1 MIGKILVHFLDNE
14 LITLFGL
21 KKSGRNSKKIYQEL
35 RLSIRLAFLL
45 CSDKVVIP
53 ASNYFESPFA
63 KKILD
68 ELQEFSEF
76 GYLGLISS
84 SMNVL
89 EFVEKKKEQYSTDR
103 NRYPIYFKSFES
115 QPSLSISA
123 TWIPRNKSATEDIT
137 QNWISNIDNS
147 SIWKRFFSK
156 TSYSTV
162 ENFELELSKVPEKL
176 ENSAFISDFVVP
188 LLLWR
193 DQEYLWVKN
202 NINVLITK
210 AYIESFLNEFDAVC
224 MTDFSFCDTS
234 IILPNNRKHLSVSK
248 IKRILW
254 ERGWLQSICD
264 INGESLFKL
273 KHSKEWS
280 SFLDEKIYPLV
291 FPQNSLHNSLEISDR
306 DIQEKYTIPLSQPVE
321 VGDQKSINTRPIYN
335 HIIQFNALTE
345 SYMSKNQGNDLRG
358 AKFGGGYAEGNQYGG
373 ILNDYSSE
381 QKQSLAE
388 VAAEIEELLVQLQNQ
403 GASLKV
409 AQQQVSED
417 LATQAQNNPTVME
430 KLVKWGQSLSD
441 TAAKTT
447 VTEAAKEVFKLALRL
462 SGIPIP

>member
-1 MIGKILVHFLDNE
+1 MDNE
-14 LITLFGL
+14 LITLFGI
-21 KKSGRNSKKIYQEL
+21 KQSGKISKKIYQEF
-35 RLSIRLAFLL
+35 RLSTRLAFLL

-103 NRYPIYFKSFES
+103 NRYPIYFKSLES
-115 QPSLSISA
+115 QSSLSISA

-137 QNWISNIDNS
+137 QNWITNIDNS
-147 SIWKRFFSK
+147 SIWKKFFSK

-162 ENFELELSKVPEKL
+162 EKFEIELSKVPEKL
-176 ENSAFISDFVVP
+176 EDSAFISDFVVP
-188 LLLWR
+188 LLLWK
-193 DQEYLWVKN
+193 DKESLWIKN
-202 NINVLITK
+202 NVNVLITK
-210 AYIESFLNEFDAVC
+210 AYIESFLNEYNAIC
-224 MTDFSFCDTS
+224 MSDFSFFDTS
-234 IILPNNRKHLSVSK
+234 IILPNDRTHLSVSK
-248 IKRILW
+248 IKRLLW
-254 ERGWLQSICD
+254 ERGLLESISH

-280 SFLDEKIYPLV
+280 SFLSEKIHPLV
-291 FPQNSLHNSLEISDR
+291 FTQNSLHTSLEALDR
-306 DIQEKYTIPLSQPVE
+306 DIQEKNNIPLSQPVE
-321 VGDQKSINTRPIYN
+321 VIDQKNTDMRPIYN
-335 HIIQFNALTE
+335 NIIQLNALAE
-345 SYMSKNQGNDLRG
+345 NYMSKNQGNDLRG

-403 GASLKV
+403 GVSPEV
-409 AQQQVSED
+409 AQQQVAED
-417 LATQAQNNPTVME
+417 LATQAQKNPTVMG
-430 KLVKWGQSLSD
+430 KLVKWSQSLSD

-447 VTEAAKEVFKLALRL
+447 VAEAAKEVFKLALRL